1 MKIDLSSINI
11 EDGGFMVHQ
20 HFIGGNEVF
29 LVQPQFIGTKWS
41 LDTMHFRSS
50 VWDAEGNLISASYP
64 KFFNLGEHPE
74 LTPVPTSLKGTS
86 LMQKLD
92 GSTLILSRWKGHTI
106 ARTRGT
112 IDATKLDN
120 GYEVEYLLSKYP
132 KVKELLESADTLG
145 FSLIFEWTSPENV
158 IVINYGDEPDM
169 VLTGMIYHDSYRL
182 ASQAVLDSLAIELDV
197 KRPQSYSFDSMEQMQ
212 EAVKLFKGVEGL
224 CLYYNDGQNIL
235 KCKGEWYLRAH
246 RFKSDVASVEKIVD
260 LWFGMDCPDYQSF
273 IEFITNTYDYEIAQQ
288 CRGNV
293 SNICDAWK
301 EVKVIVASMQEK
313 ANSLSGM
320 SRKEAAG
327 VILQAYSTTNRASM
341 VFALLDGKLLTTDQ
355 HKRLLYQC
363 LKK

>member
-1 MKIDLSSINI
+1 
-11 EDGGFMVHQ
+11 V
-20 HFIGGNEVF
+20 
-29 LVQPQFIGTKWS
+29 
-41 LDTMHFRSS
+41 
-50 VWDAEGNLISASYP
+50 
-64 KFFNLGEHPE
+64 
-74 LTPVPTSLKGTS
+74 
-86 LMQKLD
+86 
-92 GSTLILSRWKGHTI
+92 
-106 ARTRGT
+106 
-112 IDATKLDN
+112 
-120 GYEVEYLLSKYP
+120 
-132 KVKELLESADTLG
+132 
-145 FSLIFEWTSPENV
+145 SPSNV

-169 VLTGMIYHDSYRL
+169 VLTGMVYHDSYRL
-182 ASQAVLDSLAIELDV
+182 ASQAALDCLAVELDV
-197 KRPQSYSFDSMEQMQ
+197 KRPQSYSFDSMEEMQ
-212 EAVKLFKGVEGL
+212 EAVSKFKGVEGL

-301 EVKVIVASMQEK
+301 EVKVIIASMQEK

-341 VFALLDGKLLTTDQ
+341 AFALLDGKSLTTDQ
-355 HKRLLYQC
+355 YKKLLYQC